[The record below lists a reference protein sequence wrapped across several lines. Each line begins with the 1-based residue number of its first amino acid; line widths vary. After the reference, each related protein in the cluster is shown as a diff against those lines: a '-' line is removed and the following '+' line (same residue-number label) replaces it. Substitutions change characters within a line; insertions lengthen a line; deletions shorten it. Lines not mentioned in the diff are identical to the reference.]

1 MTVDYSYANLA
12 FVDGLQAFLDYTEPN
27 AFRENT
33 NEGVMVRKR
42 VRKED
47 FEKRCIQRWAISE
60 LMDSIAHSPHQSIED
75 TTYQLALKFLAF
87 AGTANNAGARKVFEI
102 AGDFIDKEV
111 IGLFR
116 NREGVYP

>member
-1 MTVDYSYANLA
+1 MAVDYSYANQA
-12 FVDGLQAFLDYTEPN
+12 FVDGLQAFLAYTEPN

>member
-1 MTVDYSYANLA
+1 MAVDYSYANLA

-47 FEKRCIQRWAISE
+47 FEKRCIQRWARSE
-60 LMDSIAHSPHQSIED
+60 LMYSIAHSPHQSIED
-75 TTYQLALKFLAF
+75 TT
-87 AGTANNAGARKVFEI
+87 
-102 AGDFIDKEV
+102 
-111 IGLFR
+111 
-116 NREGVYP
+116 

>member
-1 MTVDYSYANLA
+1 MAVDYSYANLA

-33 NEGVMVRKR
+33 NEGIMVRKR

-47 FEKRCIQRWAISE
+47 FQKRCIQRWAISE
-60 LMDSIAHSPHQSIED
+60 LMDSIAHSPHQSVED

-87 AGTANNAGARKVFEI
+87 AGTATSAGARKVFEI

-116 NREGVYP
+116 NKDGVYP

>member
-1 MTVDYSYANLA
+1 MAVDYSYANLA

-116 NREGVYP
+116 NRDGVYP

>member
-1 MTVDYSYANLA
+1 MAVDYSYANLA

-102 AGDFIDKEV
+102 TGDFIDKEV

-116 NREGVYP
+116 NRDGVYP

>member
-1 MTVDYSYANLA
+1 MAVDYSYANQA
-12 FVDGLQAFLDYTEPN
+12 FIDGLQAFLDYTEPN
-27 AFRENT
+27 AFRKFT
-33 NEGVMVRKR
+33 KDGIMPRKR

-60 LMDSIAHSPHQSIED
+60 LMDSIGRNPHQAVED
-75 TTYQLALKFLAF
+75 TTYQLALQFLAF
-87 AGTANNAGARKVFEI
+87 AKTATNPSARMVFEV

>member
-1 MTVDYSYANLA
+1 MAVDYSYANLA

>member
-1 MTVDYSYANLA
+1 MAVDYSYANLA

-87 AGTANNAGARKVFEI
+87 AGTTNNAGARKVFEI

-116 NREGVYP
+116 NRDGVYP

>member
-1 MTVDYSYANLA
+1 MAVDYSYGNQLFA
-12 FVDGLQAFLDYTEPN
+12 DGLQAFLDYTEPN
-27 AFRENT
+27 AFRAVT
-33 NEGVMVRKR
+33 KEGIMPRKR

-60 LMDSIAHSPHQSIED
+60 LIDSITRNPNQAVED

-87 AGTANNAGARKVFEI
+87 AQTASNPAARMVFEV

>member
-1 MTVDYSYANLA
+1 MAVDYSYANLA

-27 AFRENT
+27 AFRENI
-33 NEGVMVRKR
+33 NDGIMVRKR

-60 LMDSIAHSPHQSIED
+60 LMDSIAHSPHQPIED

-87 AGTANNAGARKVFEI
+87 AGTATNTEARKVFEI

-116 NREGVYP
+116 NKEGVYP

>member
-1 MTVDYSYANLA
+1 MAVDYSYANLA

-42 VRKED
+42 VGKED

-102 AGDFIDKEV
+102 AGDFIGKEV

>member
-1 MTVDYSYANLA
+1 
-12 FVDGLQAFLDYTEPN
+12 
-27 AFRENT
+27 
-33 NEGVMVRKR
+33 MVRKR

-116 NREGVYP
+116 NRDGVYP

>member
-1 MTVDYSYANLA
+1 MVVDYSYANQA
-12 FVDGLQAFLDYTEPN
+12 FLDGLQAFLDYTEPN
-27 AFRENT
+27 AFREIHK
-33 NEGVMVRKR
+33 EGMMPRKR

-60 LMDSIAHSPHQSIED
+60 LMESIARNPHQAVED
-75 TTYQLALKFLAF
+75 TTYQLALTFLAF
-87 AGTANNAGARKVFEI
+87 ATTAINPSARMVFEV
-102 AGDFIDKEV
+102 AGNFIDKEV

>member
-1 MTVDYSYANLA
+1 MAVDYSYANLA

-87 AGTANNAGARKVFEI
+87 AGIATNAGARKVFEI

-116 NREGVYP
+116 NRDGVYP